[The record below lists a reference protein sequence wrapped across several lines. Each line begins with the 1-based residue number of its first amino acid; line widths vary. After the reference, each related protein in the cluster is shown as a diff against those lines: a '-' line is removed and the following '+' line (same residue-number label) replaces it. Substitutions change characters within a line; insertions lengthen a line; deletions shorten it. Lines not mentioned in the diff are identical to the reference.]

1 MNSRRWA
8 EVAATSARFRSAA
21 GWAVW
26 AVPATTQTA
35 NFVGGQRIFRKL
47 LHQQIRQNRANPV
60 LAPAKHALNIHS
72 ADENLLNLPSP
83 PSNKI
88 DSLFLV

>member
-8 EVAATSARFRSAA
+8 EVAATSARLCSAA
-21 GWAVW
+21 IWAVW

-35 NFVGGQRIFRKL
+35 NSVGRQRTFRKL
-47 LHQQIRQNRANPV
+47 LHRQIRQKRTNPV
-60 LAPAKHALNIHS
+60 LAPAEHGLNIHS

-83 PSNKI
+83 PSNRI
-88 DSLFLV
+88 D